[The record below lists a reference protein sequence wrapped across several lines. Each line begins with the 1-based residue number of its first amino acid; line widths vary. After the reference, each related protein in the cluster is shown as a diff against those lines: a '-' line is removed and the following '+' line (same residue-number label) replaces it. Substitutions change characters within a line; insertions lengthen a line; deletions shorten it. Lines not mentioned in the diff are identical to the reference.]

1 MIMISNKQRDDI
13 VRYLTEFTEGMQ
25 SVKSTRAYNTRRLAR
40 KLVQVLSTK
49 KPVPLSELPEQLK
62 ERR

>member
-13 VRYLTEFTEGMQ
+13 VRYLTEFTEGLQ
-25 SVKSTRAYNTRRLAR
+25 SVKSTRTYNTRRLAR
-40 KLVQVLSTK
+40 KLIQVLSAK

>member
-40 KLVQVLSTK
+40 KLVQVLSEK

>member
-1 MIMISNKQRDDI
+1 MISNKQRDDI

-25 SVKSTRAYNTRRLAR
+25 NVKSTRAYNTRRLAS
-40 KLVQVLSTK
+40 KLARVLSAK

>member
-13 VRYLTEFTEGMQ
+13 VRYHTEFTEGMQ

-40 KLVQVLSTK
+40 KLVQVLSAK

>member
-13 VRYLTEFTEGMQ
+13 IRYLTEFTEGLQ
-25 SVKSTRAYNTRRLAR
+25 SVKSTRTYNTRRLAR
-40 KLVQVLSTK
+40 KLIQVLSAK

>member
-1 MIMISNKQRDDI
+1 MISNKQRDDI
-13 VRYLTEFTEGMQ
+13 IRYLTEFTEGLQ
-25 SVKSTRAYNTRRLAR
+25 SVKSTRTYNTRRLAR
-40 KLVQVLSTK
+40 KLIQVLSAK

>member
-25 SVKSTRAYNTRRLAR
+25 SVKSTRVYNTRRLAR
-40 KLVQVLSTK
+40 KLVQVLSAK

>member
-1 MIMISNKQRDDI
+1 MISNKQRDDI
-13 VRYLTEFTEGMQ
+13 VRYLTEFTEGLQ

-40 KLVQVLSTK
+40 KLIQVLSSK
-49 KPVPLSELPEQLK
+49 KPVPFSELPEQLK

>member
-1 MIMISNKQRDDI
+1 MISDKQRDDI
-13 VRYLTEFTEGMQ
+13 VRYLTEFTEGLQ

-40 KLVQVLSTK
+40 KLIQVLSSK
-49 KPVPLSELPEQLK
+49 KPVPFSELPEQLK

>member
-13 VRYLTEFTEGMQ
+13 VRYLTEFTERMQ

-40 KLVQVLSTK
+40 KLVQVLSAK
-49 KPVPLSELPEQLK
+49 KPVPLSELSEQLK

>member
-40 KLVQVLSTK
+40 KLVQVLSAK

>member
-40 KLVQVLSTK
+40 KLVQVLSDK

>member
-25 SVKSTRAYNTRRLAR
+25 NVKSTRAYNPRRLAR
-40 KLVQVLSTK
+40 KLAQVLSAK

>member
-25 SVKSTRAYNTRRLAR
+25 DVKSTRACNTRRLAR
-40 KLVQVLSTK
+40 KLAQVLSAK

>member
-40 KLVQVLSTK
+40 KLVQVLSAK
-49 KPVPLSELPEQLK
+49 KPVTLSELPEQLK

>member
-25 SVKSTRAYNTRRLAR
+25 SVKSTRAYNTRRFAR
-40 KLVQVLSTK
+40 KLVHVLSAK

>member
-13 VRYLTEFTEGMQ
+13 VRYLTEFTEGLQ
-25 SVKSTRAYNTRRLAR
+25 SVKSTRTYNTRRLAR
-40 KLVQVLSTK
+40 KLIQVLSAK
-49 KPVPLSELPEQLK
+49 KPVPFSELPEQLK

>member
-1 MIMISNKQRDDI
+1 MISNKQRDDI
-13 VRYLTEFTEGMQ
+13 VRYLTEFTEGLQ

-40 KLVQVLSTK
+40 KLIQVLSAK
-49 KPVPLSELPEQLK
+49 KPVPFSELHEQLK

>member
-25 SVKSTRAYNTRRLAR
+25 SVKSTQAYNTRRLAR
-40 KLVQVLSTK
+40 KLVQVLSAK

-62 ERR
+62 EQR

>member
-25 SVKSTRAYNTRRLAR
+25 NVKSTRAYNTRRLAR
-40 KLVQVLSTK
+40 KLTQVLSAK

>member
-1 MIMISNKQRDDI
+1 MIMISNKPRDDI

>member
-1 MIMISNKQRDDI
+1 MISNKQRDDI
-13 VRYLTEFTEGMQ
+13 VRYLTEFTEGLQ
-25 SVKSTRAYNTRRLAR
+25 SVKSTRTYNTRRLAR
-40 KLVQVLSTK
+40 KLIQVLSAK